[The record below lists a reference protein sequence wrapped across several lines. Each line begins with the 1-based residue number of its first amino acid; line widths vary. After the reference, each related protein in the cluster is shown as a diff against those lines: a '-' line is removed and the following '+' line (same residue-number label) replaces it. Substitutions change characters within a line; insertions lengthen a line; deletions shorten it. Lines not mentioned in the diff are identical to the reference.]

1 MTSPAIGPAT
11 AAADCPCPSRRS
23 VLRSAAAL
31 GGSAAAVGLLAGCG
45 SGGSGAP
52 AAAGT
57 TLGAASDVPVGG
69 GAIFPDAQVVV
80 TQPTEGE
87 FRAFSSLCTH
97 QGCQVSEVTD
107 AEIVCTCHGSR
118 FSIEDGSPV
127 SGPATEP
134 LGEEEVS
141 VEGSQLVLS

>member
-1 MTSPAIGPAT
+1 MTSPVTDPAL
-11 AAADCPCPSRRS
+11 AAAGCPCPSRRS

-31 GGSAAAVGLLAGCG
+31 GGSAAAAGLLAGCG
-45 SGGSGAP
+45 SGGSAAP

-57 TLGAASDVPVGG
+57 LGAASEVPVGG
-69 GAIFPDAQVVV
+69 GAIFADAQVVV

-87 FRAFSSLCTH
+87 FRAFSSICTH

-134 LGEEEVS
+134 LGAQQVS
-141 VEGSQLVLS
+141 VEGDQLVLA